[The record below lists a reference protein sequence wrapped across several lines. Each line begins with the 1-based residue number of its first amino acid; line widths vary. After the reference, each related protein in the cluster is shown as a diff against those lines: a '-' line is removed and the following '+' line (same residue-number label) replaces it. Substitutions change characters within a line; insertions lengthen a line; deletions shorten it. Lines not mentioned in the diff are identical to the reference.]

1 MCCAPSLRGGAWY
14 GREVSGEE
22 FSRAGRYLLASLM
35 RLHDLDNDGA
45 LGRPEGEIALK
56 ALGLSDDEVYASL
69 SLLDFSRDGLLQP
82 AEVRLCAPEHSPCF
96 FSFPPS
102 CHTCKHAFGKERRR
116 GRD

>member
-1 MCCAPSLRGGAWY
+1 MCTWC

-22 FSRAGRYLLASLM
+22 FSRAGQDVLASLM
-35 RLHDLDNDGA
+35 QLHDLDNDGA

-56 ALGLSDDEVYASL
+56 ALGLSDDDVYSSL

-82 AEVRLCAPEHSPCF
+82 AEVCVCASEHQQSF

-102 CHTCKHAFGKERRR
+102 FHTCKHASRKERRR
-116 GRD
+116 GRG